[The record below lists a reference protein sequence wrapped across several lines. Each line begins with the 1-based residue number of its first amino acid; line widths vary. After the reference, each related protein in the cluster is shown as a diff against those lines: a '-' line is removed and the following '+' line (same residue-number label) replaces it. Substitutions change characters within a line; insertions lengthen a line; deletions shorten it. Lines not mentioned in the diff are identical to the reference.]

1 MRFPAF
7 FILLSLLL
15 VGPTV
20 ADDTNQF
27 SDQQLDQRFAN
38 VQTLLK
44 QFCLNCH
51 SSDEQQGELDLER
64 FSSVAAVRADLKPW
78 QAMIQQLETREMP
91 PRDELQ
97 PSDAQRTQLLQWTRS
112 LLHSEALAHAGDPG
126 RVPLHR
132 LSHTEYDHTI
142 RDLTGVDL
150 QPTQTF
156 PVDGAAGEGFTNA
169 AEALNMSPALMAK
182 YLNAAKQV
190 AAHAV
195 LLPDGFRFS
204 PSTTRR
210 DWTDESLAAI
220 REFYQPYSTNGRLP
234 LKPYLLALIKN
245 REDLASGATTLET
258 IAADNRLSPKYL
270 QTLWQALND
279 QQPSYPLDRV
289 RALWK
294 NADEKDTDAIVAEVS
309 AWSGPLWES
318 QRIGS
323 YVHTHSHRAKDPT
336 MVDAHSLRFAVEP
349 TAGQSEVVLYLVARN
364 IVGPPTGVT
373 SENTPGTKFVVW
385 NQPQFENDR
394 QATFPLRDYQQFGP
408 QYEVDYTKLFA
419 DTRRYLDATVEAA
432 NTSDLPSQTF
442 STLAAKHNVDATWLK
457 RWIEV
462 LDLHAF
468 DEQVSAQEPGRE
480 VPTLRWRLLDA
491 LVTNPERPAIQGWR
505 PQSEEVP
512 LLLANPTD
520 TTAHVP
526 GRISPHS
533 VAVHP
538 TPTEFVAVV
547 WDSPI
552 ASQVQVSAKITHAH
566 PACGNGV
573 AYWLEKQAAARST
586 VFAEGALELGKQTD
600 IVQQLSMAA
609 GDKIILGIDS
619 RANNHVCDLTEIEF
633 TITEVGDKQGR
644 VWNLAAD
651 VAANVTASNP
661 HADGIGNKAV
671 WSFVRGSA
679 NDRHPNADADHTA
692 NSLLSRWRRMA
703 GDPAKTTQANA
714 LASQLQTLLTGPR
727 PDDTN
732 VADQIVYDELV
743 SSTGAL
749 LRGIDV
755 TALVAVPSNSD
766 FGLPVDRF
774 GKHPLGSS
782 VADNSLVVSLDSVTK
797 IRLPAELFREH
808 DFVVEGRLDD
818 SSRQHAVQF
827 QILTEPPVV
836 DAPLNVAAPVVAF
849 PDGAGHQ
856 QLLAGLAE
864 FRDLFPLTIC
874 YPHIIPVDEV
884 VCLKTFHREDE
895 PLIRLFLNDAQTQQ
909 LERLWEQHRF
919 ITKFPL
925 VENEYLPLFIGFVTQ
940 DQPKEMVELFEGK
953 RPEFQQR
960 AEAFERDFNAAASSQ
975 LKQLYE
981 FSSQAYRR
989 PLLLEEQRE
998 LETLYQTLRNKGVP
1012 HEEAFRSLLARILV
1026 SPSFLLHLEN
1036 APPGKL
1042 AQPVN
1047 DWELA
1052 SRLSYFLWS
1061 SMPDHELRQ
1070 CAAEGRLHEPQ
1081 VLVQQTQRMLQD
1093 PRIRAL
1099 AIEFGTQWIHV
1110 RGFDQHSEKNEKLYP
1125 EFDLELRTAMYEE
1138 SIRFF
1143 QHLFQTDAS
1152 IGDLLDAD
1160 YTFLNQR
1167 LAQHYGIPN
1176 VHGDQWRRVEG
1187 VKPFGRGGL
1196 LGLASVQTKQSGAS
1210 RTSPILRGN
1219 WIVETLLGEKLPL
1232 PPADIPLLPDSETG
1246 TGELTT
1252 RQLVEQHVSAAE
1264 CAVCHQKIDP
1274 FGFALEHYD
1283 SIGRRRD
1290 RDLAGRT
1297 LDTTA
1302 KLRDGTQFNGI
1313 EGLRTYL
1320 LTQKQTTI
1328 TRLFCQR
1335 LLGYA
1340 LGRSVSI
1347 SDQPLLDQMMADI
1360 ESGNDTTTGVLLKI
1374 VQSPQFQQIRGRDHV
1389 E

>member
-7 FILLSLLL
+7 FFLLSLLL
-15 VGPTV
+15 VGPAG
-20 ADDTNQF
+20 ADDAPKLF
-27 SDQQLDQRFAN
+27 DHQLDQRFAN
-38 VQTLLK
+38 VQALLQ

-64 FSSVAAVRADLKPW
+64 FTSVAAVRADLKPW

-91 PRDELQ
+91 PRDEPQ
-97 PSDAQRTQLLQWTRS
+97 PTDVQRTQLLQWTQS

-132 LSHTEYDHTI
+132 LSNTEYNHTI

-169 AEALNMSPALMAK
+169 AEALNMSPAMMAK

-204 PSTTRR
+204 PSTTQR

-220 REFYQPYSTNGRLP
+220 RNFYQPYSTDGSLP

-245 REDLASGATTLET
+245 RKDLASGTTTFESV
-258 IAADNRLSPKYL
+258 AADNRLSPKYL
-270 QTLWQALND
+270 QTLWQALNE

-294 NADEKDTDAIVAEVS
+294 NADAKDTDAIVAEVS
-309 AWSGPLWES
+309 AWSGPLWEI

-323 YVHTHSHRAKDPT
+323 YVHTHSHRPKDPT
-336 MVDAHSLRFAVEP
+336 VVDAQTLRFALEP

-364 IVGPPTGVT
+364 IVGQPTGAT
-373 SENTPGTKFVVW
+373 SENSADSKFVVW
-385 NQPQFENDR
+385 DRPRFENG
-394 QATFPLRDYQQFGP
+394 TPTTLPLRDYQQFGP
-408 QYEVDYTKLFA
+408 QYEVDYAKLFA
-419 DTRRYLDATVEAA
+419 DTRNYLDAAVELA
-432 NTSDLPSQTF
+432 NASELPSQPF
-442 STLAAKHNVDATWLK
+442 PTLAAKHGVDANWLK

-462 LDLHAF
+462 LDIRAF
-468 DEQVSAQEPGRE
+468 DKQSSTQEPGRE

-505 PQSEEVP
+505 PQSAEVP

-552 ASQVQVSAKITHAH
+552 TSQVQVSAKIAHAH

-573 AYWLEKQAAARST
+573 AYWIEKQAAARST
-586 VFAEGALELGKQTD
+586 VFAEGALELGKQTEV
-600 IVQQLSMAA
+600 VQQLTVAA
-609 GDKIILGIDS
+609 GDKIILGVDA

-633 TITEVGDKQGR
+633 TVTEVGDKQGR

-661 HADGIGNKAV
+661 HADGFGNKAV

-679 NDRHPNADADHTA
+679 NDRQPNADAANTA
-692 NSLLSRWRRMA
+692 NSLLSRWRRVA
-703 GDPAKTTQANA
+703 GDPAKTEQANA
-714 LASQLQTLLTGPR
+714 LATQLQTLLTGPR
-727 PDDTN
+727 PDDN
-732 VADQIVYDELV
+732 NAADQIIYDQLV
-743 SSTGAL
+743 SSNGAL
-749 LRGIDV
+749 LQAIDV
-755 TALVAVPSNSD
+755 TALVDAPSNSD
-766 FGLPVDRF
+766 FGLPVERF
-774 GKHPLGSS
+774 GKHPLGGP
-782 VADNSLVVSLDSVTK
+782 VADISLVVPLDSVTK

-808 DFVVEGRLDD
+808 DFVVDGRLDD

-827 QILTEPPVV
+827 QILTEPPAV
-836 DAPLNVAAPVVAF
+836 DAPLNIAAPVVAV

-856 QLLAGLAE
+856 QLLTGLAE

-895 PLIRLFLNDAQTQQ
+895 PLLRLFLNEPQTQQ

-953 RPEFQQR
+953 RPDFQQR
-960 AEAFERDFNAAASSQ
+960 AAAFERDFEAAAPMQ
-975 LKQLYE
+975 LKQLHD
-981 FSSQAYRR
+981 FASRAYRR
-989 PLLLEEQRE
+989 PLSVEQQRD
-998 LETLYQTLRNKGVP
+998 LANLYQTMRENNVS
-1012 HEEAFRSLLARILV
+1012 HEEAFRSLLARILI

-1036 APPGKL
+1036 PPPGEQ
-1042 AQPVN
+1042 AQPVD

-1061 SMPDHELRQ
+1061 SMPDEELRQ

-1081 VLVQQTQRMLQD
+1081 VLAEQTRRMIQD

-1110 RGFDQHSEKNEKLYP
+1110 RGFDQHNEKNEKLFP
-1125 EFDLELRTAMYEE
+1125 EFDADLRAAMYEE

-1143 QHLFQTDAS
+1143 QHLFQNDAP

-1167 LAQHYGIPN
+1167 LAKHYGIPD
-1176 VHGDQWRRVEG
+1176 VDGDQWRRVDG

-1219 WIVETLLGEKLPL
+1219 WVVETLLGEKLPL
-1232 PPADIPLLPDSETG
+1232 PPPNIPLLPDSETG
-1246 TGELTT
+1246 NGGLTT
-1252 RQLVEQHVSAAE
+1252 RQVVQQHVSAAE
-1264 CAVCHQKIDP
+1264 CATCHQRIDP

-1283 SIGRRRD
+1283 TIGRRRD
-1290 RDLAGRT
+1290 RDLGGLA
-1297 LDTTA
+1297 LDATA
-1302 KLRDGTQFNGI
+1302 KLRDGTEFEGI
-1313 EGLRTYL
+1313 EGLRNYL
-1320 LTQKQTTI
+1320 LTEKNATI

-1340 LGRSVSI
+1340 LGRSVTI
-1347 SDQPLLDQMMADI
+1347 SDQVLLDQMMADI
-1360 ESGNDTTTGVLLKI
+1360 QAGNDTTTGVLFKI
-1374 VQSPQFQQIRGRDHV
+1374 VQSPQFQQIRGSQHV